1 VVAHTFNTSSHKAR
15 QADLLSLDQH
25 GLLREF
31 QDSQGYTENPSLK
44 KKKKKNKNKK
54 QKTKQNN
61 NNKATTTTNN
71 KNETLGAGGMAS
83 LPESPELI
91 VSIQTEAHKLL

>member
-1 VVAHTFNTSSHKAR
+1 MAHTFNTSSHKAR

-44 KKKKKNKNKK
+44 KKKTKTKNKK
-54 QKTKQNN
+54 Q
-61 NNKATTTTNN
+61 NKTTTT
-71 KNETLGAGGMAS
+71 KQPPPPTTKMRHLGLEGW
-83 LPESPELI
+83 
-91 VSIQTEAHKLL
+91 LLFQRALN